1 MCTCECASVCACFS
15 ISQAFCIDNIIFEI
29 EKNHSL
35 EILLFQVTKPLP
47 PIPLPPSVETPWM
60 TLGKWLHQLGGHTL
74 LLHPR
79 STETFLPNAWGPLT
93 AQPRALRGPQ
103 SPGLKDATP
112 GPAGRWAERPD
123 SGWAEMVPRA
133 SVSTSASCHD
143 AAPGLLPPSLGCP
156 ADSVT
161 VGVMGP
167 IYTGWVGVRGHCS
180 IIIFPFS
187 GGRKATPHPPA
198 RKTAD
203 GTDYVQ
209 VTNLSTPVAMVPR
222 NAETA
227 AASAALPGGSKTL
240 PGKRASCLARG
251 TDLSLGVPSCW
262 NRAPKDRLGWQG
274 NLSAWV
280 LQVLTTGTQTGCPS

>member
-1 MCTCECASVCACFS
+1 MHECVCALVSVTVCVHVFLFPKFS
-15 ISQAFCIDNIIFEI
+15 ALTILFL
-29 EKNHSL
+29 KLKKKHSL

-47 PIPLPPSVETPWM
+47 PVPLPPSVETPWM
-60 TLGKWLHQLGGHTL
+60 TLGKWLYQLGGHTL

-79 STETFLPNAWGPLT
+79 STETFLPNVWGPLT

-112 GPAGRWAERPD
+112 SPAGHWAERSN

-133 SVSTSASCHD
+133 SVSTPASCHD

-187 GGRKATPHPPA
+187 GGRKATPAPPSPENSRWHRLRA
-198 RKTAD
+198 GRQSEHTCCHGA
-203 GTDYVQ
+203 
-209 VTNLSTPVAMVPR
+209 P
-222 NAETA
+222 EC
-227 AASAALPGGSKTL
+227 
-240 PGKRASCLARG
+240 GKSSCLCSPACG
-251 TDLSLGVPSCW
+251 LQDL
-262 NRAPKDRLGWQG
+262 
-274 NLSAWV
+274 AW
-280 LQVLTTGTQTGCPS
+280 